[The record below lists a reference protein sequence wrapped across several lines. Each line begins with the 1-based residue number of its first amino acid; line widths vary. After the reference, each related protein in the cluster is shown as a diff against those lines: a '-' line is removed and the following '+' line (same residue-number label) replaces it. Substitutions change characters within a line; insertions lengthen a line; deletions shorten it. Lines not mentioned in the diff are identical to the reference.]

1 MQSIACEFNSDMK
14 SIANMYLSSKNVVQ
28 LNSSSFSFKSLRN
41 LILYVPMRII
51 SGLGYN
57 YRKKIYLSAFN
68 KNSEIIQFAFG
79 ATFCQFRDSKVFKKA
94 CAHLF
99 FDVRN

>member
-14 SIANMYLSSKNVVQ
+14 SIANMYLSSKNVIQ

-57 YRKKIYLSAFN
+57 YRKKN
-68 KNSEIIQFAFG
+68 
-79 ATFCQFRDSKVFKKA
+79 
-94 CAHLF
+94 LF
-99 FDVRN
+99 VSVQ